1 MIESLISDTQ
11 SLQNKLKAYWS
22 ARPIE
27 ALASMR
33 EGGIVYLHLYHKREN
48 CQCWN
53 TRLVWPS
60 LKRLKQV
67 LITRLLRPFNLPTYT
82 TNNYDILDTFDTL
95 IPLQWSCETDS
106 SPSHRERIGK
116 ISGLIPHNI
125 PHQISTSFTFIAVQP
140 QKKPER
146 CPDKDL

>member
-1 MIESLISDTQ
+1 VKRFERVFGRILMSICDFLCHMIESLISDTQ

-95 IPLQWSCETDS
+95 IPLQWSCETDR
-106 SPSHRERIGK
+106 HR
-116 ISGLIPHNI
+116 HNNFYCH
-125 PHQISTSFTFIAVQP
+125 P
-140 QKKPER
+140 
-146 CPDKDL
+146 CY

>member
-95 IPLQWSCETDS
+95 IPLQWSCETDKVS
-106 SPSHRERIGK
+106 
-116 ISGLIPHNI
+116 
-125 PHQISTSFTFIAVQP
+125 
-140 QKKPER
+140 R
-146 CPDKDL
+146 CLVVWKANF

>member
-95 IPLQWSCETDS
+95 IPLQWSCETDKMRSRTEVSAAVASKGWGGACSAFAGGAHLYAGWS
-106 SPSHRERIGK
+106 SILNDRS
-116 ISGLIPHNI
+116 L
-125 PHQISTSFTFIAVQP
+125 
-140 QKKPER
+140 
-146 CPDKDL
+146 